1 MNVRQCRM
9 ARAAL
14 DWSQNELAKASG
26 VSWRT
31 ISRFEGG
38 EIILPSRVQA
48 LRHAFEAAGVLF
60 IDNGRLSGGVIPP
73 RGTESANL
81 CDQI

>member
-14 DWSQNELAKASG
+14 DWSQSDLAAASG

-31 ISRFEGG
+31 ICRFEAR
-38 EIILPSRVQA
+38 EAVLPARVKA
-48 LRHAFEAAGVLF
+48 LRHAFEAEGVLF
-60 IDNGRLSGGVIPP
+60 IDSGKLAGGVIPP
-73 RGTESANL
+73 RDG
-81 CDQI
+81 D

>member
-1 MNVRQCRM
+1 MNVVQCRM

-14 DWSQNELAKASG
+14 DWSQRDLAAASG

-31 ISRFEGG
+31 IARYEAG
-38 EIILPSRVQA
+38 ESVLPRQLQK

-60 IDNGRLSGGVIPP
+60 LDGGRLAGGVVPP
-73 RGTESANL
+73 RNSEGVTLKPS
-81 CDQI
+81 

>member
-14 DWSQNELAKASG
+14 DWSQGDLAKASG

-31 ISRFEGG
+31 ISRFEAG
-38 EIILPSRVQA
+38 EAILPGRVQA
-48 LRHAFEAAGVLF
+48 LRHALEGAGILF
-60 IDNGRLSGGVIPP
+60 IDSGHLTGGVIPP
-73 RGTESANL
+73 RG
-81 CDQI
+81 